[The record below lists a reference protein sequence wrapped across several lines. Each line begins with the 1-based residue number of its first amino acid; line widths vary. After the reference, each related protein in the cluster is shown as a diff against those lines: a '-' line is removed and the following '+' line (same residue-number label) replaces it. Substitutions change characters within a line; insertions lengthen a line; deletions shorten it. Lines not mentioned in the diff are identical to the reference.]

1 MSIYTSDGS
10 NNSLIPRQNFIDI
23 GSDLKRIL
31 DKILSNNTLV
41 KLLYYNDTNVS
52 AKPTLT
58 NSQKVAMIGDYIKI
72 VPRIPKDYETK
83 NYLVIQMDRFSPS
96 ADESRFKSFV
106 LSFDI
111 LCHSDNWVMDDYMLR
126 PFKIMHELDTMFNM
140 SKLHSLGPINF
151 VSANQLVINEELMG
165 YSLNYIVYEYQ

>member
-10 NNSLIPRQNFIDI
+10 NGSLIPKLNFIDV
-23 GSDLKRIL
+23 GYDLKRIL
-31 DKILSNNTLV
+31 DKILTNNTLV

-52 AKPTLT
+52 TKTNLT
-58 NSQKVAMIGDYIKI
+58 NAQKIALIGDYIKI
-72 VPRIPKDYETK
+72 VPKLPKDIETK
-83 NYLVIQMDRFSPS
+83 NYIVIQMDRFTTSG
-96 ADESRFKSFV
+96 DDSRFKSFI

-126 PFKIMHELDTMFNM
+126 PFKIMQELDTMFNM

-151 VSANQLVINEELMG
+151 VSANQLVINENLMG
-165 YSLNYIVYEYQ
+165 YSLNYTVYEFQ